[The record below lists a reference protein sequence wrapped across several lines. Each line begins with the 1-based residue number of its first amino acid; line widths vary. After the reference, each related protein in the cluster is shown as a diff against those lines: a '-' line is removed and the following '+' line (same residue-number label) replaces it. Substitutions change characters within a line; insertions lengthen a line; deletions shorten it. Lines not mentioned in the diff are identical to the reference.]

1 MQDIIGPTI
10 DSTVKPYTPDIP
22 DDDVFGHILGYGG
35 FPEFS
40 RAQDAQD
47 QMTDVFVAEPETEIV
62 VASVES
68 PVEDRVSFADATV
81 EEVDVT
87 LVVPNPYQPRKVFEP
102 ASLKELSESIR
113 EHGVIQPLVVTQ
125 TANGY
130 EIVVGERRFRAAVLA
145 GLSRIP
151 AIVKKQMG
159 DQTKLEVALIENIQR
174 RELNPIE
181 EARAYDRLIKTF
193 NITQE
198 QVAQK
203 VGKSRP
209 AVSNTLR
216 LLNLPVEAQ
225 RAVIEGKVTEGH
237 ARALL
242 SLDDTEKQLAF
253 LKAII
258 EQGWNVRQ
266 VEAKAR
272 EAMNRKTV
280 DAAAPDPKLVAIE
293 SELRDRLGTQVR
305 VQKQGQGGKIMI
317 EFFSEEELQEIM
329 EKIREHREQMLSAG
343 SGDEYLVV

>member
-10 DSTVKPYTPDIP
+10 NTDIKPYVPAVS
-22 DDDVFGHILGYGG
+22 DDEIFGSIIGYAA
-35 FPEFS
+35 FPKIEV
-40 RAQDAQD
+40 
-47 QMTDVFVAEPETEIV
+47 TEPKVAESGVVGDASPTPEPGVGPLEQQERI
-62 VASVES
+62 SF
-68 PVEDRVSFADATV
+68 EDAHV
-81 EEVDVT
+81 EEIDIT

-102 ASLKELSESIR
+102 DSLKELSESIR
-113 EHGVIQPLVVTQ
+113 EHGVIQPLVVTEVP
-125 TANGY
+125 NGY

-145 GLSRIP
+145 GLSKVP

-159 DQTKLEVALIENIQR
+159 DQAKLEVALIENIQR

-193 NITQE
+193 GLTQE
-198 QVAQK
+198 QVAVK

-216 LLNLPVEAQ
+216 LLNLPVEVQ
-225 RAVIEGKVTEGH
+225 RVVIEGKITEGH

-242 SLDDTEKQLAF
+242 SLEDTEKQLAF

-266 VEAKAR
+266 VESKTR
-272 EAMNRKTV
+272 ETLNRKQV
-280 DAAAPDPKLVAIE
+280 DAVAPDPQVQAIE
-293 SELRDRLGTQVR
+293 SELRTRLGTQVK

-329 EKIREHREQMLSAG
+329 EKLREHREQMLSTG
-343 SGDEYLVV
+343 TNGDFLVV